1 MPHHDIVVIGGS
13 LGAVEPLQEIVHK
26 LPSDLRA
33 SVFVVI
39 HIPADS
45 SSVLHKI
52 LSEAGWL
59 EAHQPADGERIEGG
73 KIYVAPPD
81 RHLTIE
87 GSRVR
92 VLRGPRE
99 NRHRPAI
106 DPLFR
111 TAARYYGPRVVGV
124 LLSGRLDD
132 GSAGLLAVKGRG
144 GVTIVQDPREAAS
157 AEMPENAVRYAKPN
171 FILATGAIGPKLL
184 SLINVES
191 EPEIMANKNKIKQS
205 SANSGEN
212 EFENLNVAYP
222 DEGEG
227 TPSVFACPECHGV
240 LWELKDHDLFR
251 FRCRVGH
258 SYTMD
263 SLSNEF
269 SETTEAALW
278 AAMRALEEKAA
289 MNRRTAESSRV
300 SKSISG
306 RLLDQAESDDANAK
320 LIREMIFAGNGAPKP
335 QEATPQEL
343 RKTGTYTT
351 PSRPRITL
359 VCFGWEP
366 LVEPPHLC
374 GGRRTVSPPGNSVVL
389 KWASAPRLSPAR
401 KRTQ

>member
-13 LGAVEPLQEIVHK
+13 LGAIEPLQDIVRK
-26 LPSDLRA
+26 LPSNLRA

-45 SSVLHKI
+45 SSVLDNI
-52 LSEAGWL
+52 LSQVGWL
-59 EAHQPADGERIEGG
+59 EAHQPDDGERIEGG

-87 GSRVR
+87 GNRVR

-111 TAARYYGPRVVGV
+111 TAARYYGPRVVAV

-132 GSAGLLAVKGRG
+132 GSAGLMAVKGRR
-144 GVTIVQDPREAAS
+144 GVTIVQDPKDAVS
-157 AEMPENAVRYAKPN
+157 AEMPENGLRYAQPD
-171 FILATGAIGPKLL
+171 FVLAAGAIGPKLL

-191 EPEIMANKNKIKQS
+191 EPQRMANKDKIQQ
-205 SANSGEN
+205 N
-212 EFENLNVAYP
+212 EDENLEVAYP

-240 LWELKDHDLFR
+240 LWELKDRDLVR

-258 SYTMD
+258 SYAID
-263 SLSNEF
+263 SLSKEF
-269 SETTEAALW
+269 SASTEAALW
-278 AAMRALEEKAA
+278 AAMRALEEKGA
-289 MNRRTAESSRV
+289 MNRRVAESSKI

-320 LIREMIFAGNGAPKP
+320 IIREIIFQGNGAPKV
-335 QEATPQEL
+335 EELTPEEL
-343 RKTGTYTT
+343 RKTGT
-351 PSRPRITL
+351 
-359 VCFGWEP
+359 
-366 LVEPPHLC
+366 
-374 GGRRTVSPPGNSVVL
+374 
-389 KWASAPRLSPAR
+389 
-401 KRTQ
+401 